1 MSKLVRPIPDGN
13 QQGWKVEVNGLQ
25 VAASHVRVSHPKFG
39 TLSWGQRPE
48 SSVGWMWEEVGGGG
62 HGVVPFCVID
72 EMLFIGLVRQERQTM
87 PSGWAWNIPRGFLD
101 PGQTHLAGAQAELA
115 EEVGYLSPQERLF
128 ELEADPASSN
138 STFFDVS
145 GGGGFVWF
153 GLEILPGELVKCASG
168 EHEFKFREV
177 IQPQSMMGERITA
190 CRFFPWKTAATCGD
204 MFSNAGVARL
214 LINRLKLI
222 KFL

>member
-1 MSKLVRPIPDGN
+1 MIFSDTI
-13 QQGWKVEVNGLQ
+13 E
-25 VAASHVRVSHPKFG
+25 KFFDSPVIKNLTG
-39 TLSWGQRPE
+39 ME
-48 SSVGWMWEEVGGGG
+48 FSSIFKFI
-62 HGVVPFCVID
+62 VPFIYSYVTTD
-72 EMLFIGLVRQERQTM
+72 SAPEPTTNQ
-87 PSGWAWNIPRGFLD
+87 N
-101 PGQTHLAGAQAELA
+101 AQAELA